1 MTFRP
6 PLTERRRFD
15 TSKES
20 ISAARSFVTRIISDA
35 PVEVREAVAVMVSEL
50 STNAVVHA
58 ASAFDVVVDRSAS
71 TVVVAVTDWG
81 EGSPELQSPGST
93 EPHGRG
99 LRIVEAL
106 SDEWG
111 IDATPDETKTIWF
124 RLYLQPAETGDFAD
138 QDA

>member
-1 MTFRP
+1 M
-6 PLTERRRFD
+6 
-15 TSKES
+15 
-20 ISAARSFVTRIISDA
+20 TRIISDA

-124 RLYLQPAETGDFAD
+124 RLYLQPAATGDFAD